1 MLSFGLQP
9 ASSNVE
15 YLGVSFHTPIPLG
28 SSTLPIEVP
37 PSMRKLSGYGPSLIV
52 LGTAAVT
59 LLAGPMVVQKLT
71 YEQTRTQVIQARL
84 NLESNDVL
92 ARINQATR
100 DIATVV
106 EPSVVHVSAHYLD
119 ETGPGPSRV
128 GLSTGSGWVYDELG
142 HVVTNHHVI
151 ANAQR
156 IDVQLH
162 NGEIR
167 EAEVVGSDESTDI
180 AVIKI
185 SSGRLH
191 PATLASLEEPVN
203 QGDMVFAFG
212 SPFDFRFSMSS
223 GVVSGKGRSV
233 GVIRDESGRRQ
244 GYENFIQVDAAINP
258 GNSGGPLTDYRG
270 HVIGMNTA
278 IATGRRNSAGLEEGQ
293 FAGIGLA
300 IPTDMIV
307 PVVTQVIKYGY
318 VEKGFMGVNVG
329 DLNVAVAQQ
338 LGFIGAGVLITAVD
352 AQGPAGAAGVKTNDI
367 VTQVN
372 NRPVST
378 VAQLQSIISSM
389 LPGESAKLTIWR
401 FDPKNEGGEAQDLLV
416 ALNRL
421 DTLRAAGQLPPDN
434 PKDSIVPLGIAR
446 MTANT
451 AEVAS
456 RFGVDFHPGVLLEE
470 LVRGSEL
477 ARRIKPGS
485 VITDIADRPVRN
497 VDELLRVLKDFDLR
511 FPGVKATVIDR
522 DGQFAAIYL
531 RAER

>member
-1 MLSFGLQP
+1 
-9 ASSNVE
+9 
-15 YLGVSFHTPIPLG
+15 
-28 SSTLPIEVP
+28 
-37 PSMRKLSGYGPSLIV
+37 MRKLSGYGPSVIV
-52 LGTAAVT
+52 LATAAVT
-59 LLAGPMVVQKLT
+59 LLAGPVVVQQLT
-71 YEQTRTQVIQARL
+71 FQQTRTEVIQARL
-84 NLESNDVL
+84 NLEGNDVL

-106 EPSVVHVSAHYLD
+106 EPSVVHVSAHYRD
-119 ETGPGPSRV
+119 DTAPGPSRV

-167 EAEVVGSDESTDI
+167 EATIVGSDESTDI
-180 AVIKI
+180 AVIRI
-185 SSGRLH
+185 SAGRLH
-191 PATLASLEEPVN
+191 PATLSSLEEPVN

-233 GVIRDESGRRQ
+233 GVIRDETGRRQ

-258 GNSGGPLTDYRG
+258 GNSGGPLTDFRG

-278 IATGRRNSAGLEEGQ
+278 IATGRRNSSGLEEGQ

-300 IPTDMIV
+300 IPMDMIQ
-307 PVVTQVIKYGY
+307 PAVTQIIKHGY

-329 DLNVAVAQQ
+329 DLNVNFAQQ
-338 LGFIGAGVLITAVD
+338 LGFIGAGVLITGVD
-352 AQGPAGAAGVKTNDI
+352 DLGPAGVAGVKLNDI
-367 VTQVN
+367 VTHVN
-372 NRPVST
+372 KRSVST

-389 LPGESAKLTIWR
+389 LPGESARLTIWR
-401 FDPKNEGGEAQDLLV
+401 FDPRNPGGEAQELFV

-434 PKDSIVPLGIAR
+434 PKDSIVSLGIVRMSTSTADLAR
-446 MTANT
+446 
-451 AEVAS
+451 
-456 RFGVDFHPGVLLEE
+456 RFGAAFHPGVILEE
-470 LVRGSEL
+470 LTADSEL
-477 ARRIKPGS
+477 AQRVGPGS
-485 VITDIADRPVRN
+485 IITDIADRPVRS
-497 VDELLRVLKDFDLR
+497 VDDLLRALRDYDLR
-511 FPGVKATVIDR
+511 FPGVKATVIDA
-522 DGQFAAIYL
+522 DGQYAAIYL
-531 RAER
+531 RVEQ